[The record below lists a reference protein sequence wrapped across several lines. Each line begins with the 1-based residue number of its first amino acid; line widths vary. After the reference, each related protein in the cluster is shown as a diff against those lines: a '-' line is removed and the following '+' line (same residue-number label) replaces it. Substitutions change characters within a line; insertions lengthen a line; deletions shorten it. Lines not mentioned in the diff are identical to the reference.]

1 MGIQVDLL
9 YHFLSFT
16 CGIVAMIVF
25 AYLKPTDVTD
35 FKFTRDKWERLLA
48 SCRGFAETLR
58 HLEEMS
64 IEIRT
69 AMDMLER
76 RRPPRKTSA
85 FRRNI

>member
-1 MGIQVDLL
+1 MGIRADLL
-9 YHFLSFT
+9 YHFLSFV

-25 AYLKPTDVTD
+25 AYLKPVDLTD
-35 FKFTRDKWERLLA
+35 FKFTRDKWDRLLSA
-48 SCRGFAETLR
+48 CKGFEGRLG

-85 FRRNI
+85 SRRGL